1 MVFIGY
7 SSKERYSV
15 VEPILFHLKHFG
27 LDVWYDFHDMFLGDD
42 RYQINFKQGIGK
54 SSYVIFIISPHFFES
69 KCAMDELNY
78 AKRMIENR
86 STVIFPIFYEMKPSE
101 LPQKFN
107 WLCNI
112 IYNEVDSSSGTKHV
126 AYQIIERIFQ
136 DELQQYPYKE
146 LSTFSKEHIFSDRY
160 IDRVIESWAAVDER
174 NFGVRIGIL
183 YSLYLYFPCVETKY
197 SKAINYIFL
206 LLQMN
211 ENINHLIYSIFEKSI
226 LAYCIQQLKCCQL
239 EQF

>member
-78 AKRMIENR
+78 AK
-86 STVIFPIFYEMKPSE
+86 
-101 LPQKFN
+101 
-107 WLCNI
+107 
-112 IYNEVDSSSGTKHV
+112 G
-126 AYQIIERIFQ
+126 
-136 DELQQYPYKE
+136 
-146 LSTFSKEHIFSDRY
+146 
-160 IDRVIESWAAVDER
+160 
-174 NFGVRIGIL
+174 
-183 YSLYLYFPCVETKY
+183 
-197 SKAINYIFL
+197 
-206 LLQMN
+206 
-211 ENINHLIYSIFEKSI
+211 
-226 LAYCIQQLKCCQL
+226 
-239 EQF
+239 